1 MIVST
6 HLLTSPLY
14 CIRSCQ
20 QPPPPFSVEVKGFW
34 KAATNSRPNA
44 EGRLVIEVCAGCV
57 SLWGGGVN
65 RNPKAAHAHRLVPAS
80 ARLHDRR

>member
-34 KAATNSRPNA
+34 KAATKADPTQK
-44 EGRLVIEVCAGCV
+44 EDWLLKCV
-57 SLWGGGVN
+57 QAV
-65 RNPKAAHAHRLVPAS
+65 
-80 ARLHDRR
+80 